1 MEQYIIIPSAL
12 IGLMTTLLVE
22 ILKLV
27 PALRA
32 SDNRKKL
39 VCLVA
44 SVVLVV
50 GFMYTENQLALENID
65 QFFAQLV
72 IVITVSYSIYKS
84 FLQRVEEIA
93 LGRFKRK
100 KVEA

>member
-39 VCLVA
+39 VCLVS